1 MTREDATR
9 ISDIRAVAYG
19 HLYGTLTAVRDRL
32 TGDAA
37 SLGALDA
44 AIARVEQAEREVQ
57 AIMAKA
63 REESK

>member
-1 MTREDATR
+1 MTRDDATR
-9 ISDIRAVAYG
+9 ISDIRAIAYG
-19 HLYGTLTAVRDRL
+19 RLYGTTTAVRDRL
-32 TGDAA
+32 TGDAG
-37 SLGALDA
+37 SLAALDA